1 MKPPLK
7 ILDTFAGI
15 GGFSY
20 AAEKII
26 GGFETTQFI
35 EIEPYCQ
42 KVLKKHWPSVPIHD
56 DIKTFTARPFQFD
69 VITGGFP
76 CQDISVAGLQKGI
89 TKQSRSGLFYE
100 LIRVIRLVRPK
111 FIVLEN
117 VAAILNNGL
126 DIVLGEL
133 SEAGYDAEWSII
145 SASSLG
151 ACHRRSRWWL
161 VAYPNNNGHQGREF
175 ETRNKTTTRQDT
187 QIIRPTNTGNFER
200 CNNDGEDKGKSTTF
214 GNLSKSSNGGKAIS
228 TNTERV
234 CNLFKTTDNNKRI
247 NSQNK
252 YQENNNR
259 TLVSEGQE
267 GIQLS
272 LNTELVR
279 DQTISEDNKI
289 RHGDDNSSDKRMDNK
304 KSNITNSD
312 SKRLQ
317 GRVMEL
323 SKELQISSHSR
334 KTDSYSSAEFTNTDN
349 NGSSSAEKSGINE
362 ETGNRTSQGEKT
374 VSQSKGSSEP
384 TGSKSFQPI
393 SNTSNTFSTRTQSNR
408 TEKFKSIWTN
418 AFFNSK
424 ERRTLSPDWS
434 RYVSEPCLRRGDDGL
449 RGRTHRLRALGN
461 SIVPTVAAIPLQRV
475 HDLYYK

>member
-1 MKPPLK
+1 MKKLK
-7 ILDTFAGI
+7 LLDTFAGI

-42 KVLKKHWPSVPIHD
+42 KVLKKHWPDVPIHD
-56 DIKTFTARPFQFD
+56 DIKTFTARPFQWD
-69 VITGGFP
+69 VICAGFP

-89 TKQSRSGLFYE
+89 TKESRSGLFYE
-100 LIRVIRLVRPK
+100 LMRVVRLVRPK

-161 VAYPNNNGHQGREF
+161 VAYPNNNGHQRRKF
-175 ETRNKTTTRQDT
+175 ETRNKITPGQDS
-187 QIIRPTNTGNFER
+187 QIIMPTNTSNFER
-200 CNNDGEDKGKSTTF
+200 CSNDGEDKGKSRTS
-214 GNLSKSSNGGKAIS
+214 GNLSKSSDGGKTIS
-228 TNTERV
+228 TDTGRI
-234 CNLFKTTDNNKRI
+234 CNLSKTTDNNKRTD
-247 NSQNK
+247 SQNN
-252 YQENNNR
+252 YQENNDR

-267 GIQLS
+267 RIQLS
-272 LNTELVR
+272 FDRELVR

-317 GRVMEL
+317 GRVMEVMH
-323 SKELQISSHSR
+323 ELQIPSHSR
-334 KTDSYSSAEFTNTDN
+334 KADSYSGKE
-349 NGSSSAEKSGINE
+349 
-362 ETGNRTSQGEKT
+362 R
-374 VSQSKGSSEP
+374 
-384 TGSKSFQPI
+384 SFQSV
-393 SNTSNTFSTRTQSNR
+393 SNTSDTFGSRTQSNR
-408 TEKFKSIWTN
+408 TKKFKSIWTN

-424 ERRTLSPDWS
+424 ERRTLSPDWTG
-434 RYVSEPCLRRGDDGL
+434 YVSEPCLRRGDDGL

-475 HDLYYK
+475 LDIEKNINK

>member
-1 MKPPLK
+1 MKKLK
-7 ILDTFAGI
+7 LLDTFAGI

-42 KVLKKHWPSVPIHD
+42 KVLKKHWPDVPIHD
-56 DIKTFTARPFQFD
+56 DIKTFTARPFQWD
-69 VITGGFP
+69 VICAGFP

-89 TKQSRSGLFYE
+89 TKESRSGLFYE
-100 LIRVIRLVRPK
+100 LMRVVRLVRPK

-161 VAYPNNNGHQGREF
+161 VAYPNNNGQQRREF
-175 ETRNKTTTRQDT
+175 ETRNKITTGQDT
-187 QIIRPTNTGNFER
+187 QIIRPTNTSNFER
-200 CNNDGEDKGKSTTF
+200 CSNDGEDKGKSRTS
-214 GNLSKSSNGGKAIS
+214 GNLSKSSDGGKTIS
-228 TNTERV
+228 TDTGRI
-234 CNLFKTTDNNKRI
+234 CNLSKTTDNNKRTD
-247 NSQNK
+247 SQNN
-252 YQENNNR
+252 YQENNDR

-267 GIQLS
+267 RIQLS
-272 LNTELVR
+272 FDRELVR

-317 GRVMEL
+317 GRVMEVMH
-323 SKELQISSHSR
+323 ELQIPSHSR
-334 KTDSYSSAEFTNTDN
+334 KTDSYSGKE
-349 NGSSSAEKSGINE
+349 
-362 ETGNRTSQGEKT
+362 R
-374 VSQSKGSSEP
+374 
-384 TGSKSFQPI
+384 SFQSV
-393 SNTSNTFSTRTQSNR
+393 SNTSDTFGSRTQSNR
-408 TEKFKSIWTN
+408 TKKFKSIWTN

-424 ERRTLSPDWS
+424 ERRTLSPDWTG
-434 RYVSEPCLRRGDDGL
+434 YVSEPCLRRGDDGL

-461 SIVPTVAAIPLQRV
+461 SIAPTVAAIPLQRV
-475 HDLYYK
+475 LDIEKNINK

>member
-42 KVLKKHWPSVPIHD
+42 KVLKKHWPNIPIHD

-69 VITGGFP
+69 VITAGFP

-100 LIRVIRLVRPK
+100 LIRVICLVRPK

-133 SEAGYDAEWSII
+133 SEAGYDAEWSVI

-161 VAYPNNNGHQGREF
+161 VAYPNNNGQQRREF
-175 ETRNKTTTRQDT
+175 ETRNKITTGQDT
-187 QIIRPTNTGNFER
+187 QIIRPTNTSNFKR
-200 CNNDGEDKGKSTTF
+200 CSNDGEDKEKSTTYE
-214 GNLSKSSNGGKAIS
+214 NLSKSSDGGKAIF
-228 TNTERV
+228 TDTRRV
-234 CNLFKTTDNNKRI
+234 CNLSKRTDNNKRI
-247 NSQNK
+247 NSQNN
-252 YQENNNR
+252 YQKNNNR
-259 TLVSEGQE
+259 TLVSEGYE
-267 GIQLS
+267 RIQLS
-272 LNTELVR
+272 FNRELVR

-289 RHGDDNSSDKRMDNK
+289 RHGDDNSSDKRMENK

-312 SKRLQ
+312 SKRSQ
-317 GRVMEL
+317 GRVMEVMY
-323 SKELQISSHSR
+323 ELQETRYFR
-334 KTDSYSSAEFTNTDN
+334 KTDSCSGKELTNTDN
-349 NGSSSAEKSGINE
+349 NGSSSTEKCGINE
-362 ETGNRTSQGEKT
+362 ETGNGTSQREKT
-374 VSQSKGSSEP
+374 VSQSKGGSEP
-384 TGSKSFQPI
+384 TSSGSFQSV
-393 SNTSNTFSTRTQSNR
+393 SNTTDPFGSRTQSNR

-424 ERRTLSPDWS
+424 ERRTLSPNWTG
-434 RYVSEPCLRRGDDGL
+434 YVSEPCLRRGDDGL

>member
-26 GGFETTQFI
+26 GGFKTTQFI

-42 KVLKKHWPSVPIHD
+42 KVLKKHWPYVPIHD

-100 LIRVIRLVRPK
+100 LIRVICLVRPK

-161 VAYPNNNGHQGREF
+161 VAYPNDNGQQRREF
-175 ETRNKTTTRQDT
+175 ETRNKITTGQDT
-187 QIIRPTNTGNFER
+187 QIIRPTNTSNFER
-200 CNNDGEDKGKSTTF
+200 CSNDGENKGKSTTY
-214 GNLSKSSNGGKAIS
+214 GNLSKSSDGGKAIS
-228 TNTERV
+228 TKTGRV
-234 CNLFKTTDNNKRI
+234 CSISKTTDNDKRI
-247 NSQNK
+247 SNQNN

-259 TLVSEGQE
+259 TLVSEGYE
-267 GIQLS
+267 RIQLS

-289 RHGDDNSSDKRMDNK
+289 RHGDDNTSDKRMDNK

-312 SKRLQ
+312 SKGLQ
-317 GRVMEL
+317 GRVMEVMH
-323 SKELQISSHSR
+323 ELQIPSHSR
-334 KTDSYSSAEFTNTDN
+334 KTDSYSGKELTNPNN
-349 NGSSSAEKSGINE
+349 NGSSSTEKRGINE
-362 ETGNRTSQGEKT
+362 ETGNRTSQGEET
-374 VSQSKGSSEP
+374 VSQSKGGSEP
-384 TGSKSFQPI
+384 TGSGSFQSV
-393 SNTSNTFSTRTQSNR
+393 SNTTDTFGSRTQSNR

-418 AFFNSK
+418 AFLNSK
-424 ERRTLSPDWS
+424 ERRTLSTDWT